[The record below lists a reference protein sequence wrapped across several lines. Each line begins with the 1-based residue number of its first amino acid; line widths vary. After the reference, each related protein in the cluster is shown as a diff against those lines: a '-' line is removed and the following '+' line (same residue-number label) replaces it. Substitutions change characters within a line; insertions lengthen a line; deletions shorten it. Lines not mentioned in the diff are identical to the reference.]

1 MSQDNLITLHCKKTG
16 EHVTTRKNKKKLAN
30 APKLSLSKFSKKTR
44 KKETFVETKKM
55 FKKK

>member
-16 EHVTTRKNKKKLAN
+16 EHVTTNKNKKKLAN
-30 APKLSLSKFSKKTR
+30 APKLSLSKYSKKTR
-44 KKETFVETKKM
+44 KRETFVETKKL